1 MEADV
6 VRKDKIA
13 AAKKKVWFVLLLLP
27 QRLVYFVAFTLMLCV
42 TYCYRCGRALIEH
55 FTFSK

>member
-6 VRKDKIA
+6 VRRDKIA

-27 QRLVYFVAFTLMLCV
+27 QILVYIVAFTLMLCV
-42 TYCYRCGRALIEH
+42 TYCY
-55 FTFSK
+55 